1 MRAVILSGGEGR
13 RLRPLTYYFQK
24 SMVPVGRRQM
34 PLLYYIMANLAHHGI
49 RDFLVLVGYKS
60 EQVVNFFGDGS
71 RFGWRVS
78 YVEDAEGYSGTGGAM
93 LNAIERGA
101 LSADEDVLV
110 HYGDILTN
118 INASRLVELHRSR
131 SADAVIAL
139 SRFYELPVGVARVS
153 DGRVIEL
160 QEKPRIDVY
169 VTIGVLTLSG
179 RALGLLRGLGRSSD
193 LMRDLMPAMIEKGMA
208 VYPYLLEDELWF
220 DVGTTERYEKLGSED
235 VDSMFGFLRG

>member
-24 SMVPVGRRQM
+24 SMIPVGRRQM
-34 PLLYYIMANLAHHGI
+34 PLLYYIMANLAHHGV

-101 LSADEDVLV
+101 LSTDEDVLV

-118 INASRLVELHRSR
+118 LNVTRLIEAHRSR
-131 SADAVIAL
+131 SSDAVLAL
-139 SRFYELPVGVARVS
+139 SKSYELPVGVARVE
-153 DGRVIEL
+153 DGRVLEL
-160 QEKPRIDVY
+160 VEKPKIDLY
-169 VTIGVLTLSG
+169 VTIGVLTLSP
-179 RALGLLRGLGRSSD
+179 RALTILRGLGRSSD
-193 LMRDLMPAMIEKGMA
+193 IMRNLVPTMIRNNMA
-208 VYPYLLEDELWF
+208 VYPYLLEDEEWF
-220 DVGTTERYEKLGSED
+220 DVGSTERYEKLNSED
-235 VDSMFGFLRG
+235 IDAMFDFLED